1 MKEYTVQSKPTDE
14 ELFNNPTW
22 ADEMTPEDWDYL
34 ITNYCPNIK
43 LIRVRPKD
51 AIEVLAEVNGATI
64 FKVKE
69 EVYALLSK
77 EYCPSIEAA
86 PVWPGESCL
95 DQVAV
100 DKDYGEATKFGLH
113 LLQKGRTYIL
123 HKENEKLY
131 EVENDEELN
140 RIKELA
146 DQINS
151 ASAELDIYLD
161 YPHYS

>member
-1 MKEYTVQSKPTDE
+1 MKEHIIQSKPTDE
-14 ELFNNPTW
+14 ELHNNPTW

-34 ITNYCPNIK
+34 ITIYCKHIK

-64 FKVKE
+64 FKVKQ

-86 PVWPGESCL
+86 PMWPVEACL
-95 DQVAV
+95 DQVAAEEG
-100 DKDYGEATKFGLH
+100 YGEAKKFGLH
-113 LLQKGRTYIL
+113 WLEKGKTYIL

-131 EVENDEELN
+131 VIEDNIELD
-140 RIKELA
+140 RIKELC
-146 DQINS
+146 DQINA
-151 ASAELDIYLD
+151 ASAELDIYLN
-161 YPHYS
+161 

>member
-1 MKEYTVQSKPTDE
+1 MKEYTIQSKPTDE
-14 ELFNNPTW
+14 ELFNNPTL

-34 ITNYCPNIK
+34 ITNYCPDIK

-51 AIEVLAEVNGATI
+51 AIEVMAEVNGATI

-86 PVWPGESCL
+86 PMWPGEACL
-95 DQVAV
+95 GQVAA
-100 DKDYGEATKFGLH
+100 DKDYGEAQKFGLH
-113 LLQKGRTYIL
+113 CLEKGRTYIL

-131 EVENDEELN
+131 VVENKIELG
-140 RIKELA
+140 RIKELC
-146 DQINS
+146 DQINI
-151 ASAELDIYLD
+151 ASAELDIYLN
-161 YPHYS
+161 